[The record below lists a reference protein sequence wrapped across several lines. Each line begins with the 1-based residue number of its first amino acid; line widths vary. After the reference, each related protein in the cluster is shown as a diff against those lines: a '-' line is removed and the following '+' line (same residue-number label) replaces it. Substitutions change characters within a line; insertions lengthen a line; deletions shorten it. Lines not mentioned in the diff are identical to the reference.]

1 VRAGELFYRDLAGGE
16 PPVVVLHG
24 GWGYDFYPYDDAI
37 AGIRRRFVIPDRS
50 GYGQSLPKRT
60 ELPPDFHAMYARET
74 EGLLE
79 TLSIARSSSA
89 GPRSGAE
96 GDAEVEDRSVLWGH
110 SDGAIIAVHMALA
123 HPERYAGIVLEAMH
137 LDREKPASREFFEM
151 MARGPE
157 AFGERVAAKLEPHIV
172 MAGGRAWL
180 DIAKT
185 PGTLVDVTKLRVP
198 TLVLHGSDDPRTE
211 PGELDAFRGM
221 PNVEIRMIEG
231 AGHSPHCE
239 RASASICTSIVARFL
254 GVLAMQ

>member
-1 VRAGELFYRDLAGGE
+1 VRAGELFYRDIAGSA
-16 PPVVVLHG
+16 PPVVILHG
-24 GWGYDFYPYDDAI
+24 GWGYDFYPFDDAI

-79 TLSIARSSSA
+79 TLSI
-89 GPRSGAE
+89 
-96 GDAEVEDRSVLWGH
+96 DRSVLWGH
-110 SDGAIIAVHMALA
+110 SDGAIIAVEMALA

-137 LDREKPASREFFEM
+137 VDREKPASREFFTQ
-151 MARGPE
+151 MAQGPE
-157 AFGERVAAKLEPHIV
+157 SFGERVAQKLERDIV
-172 MAGGRAWL
+172 VAGGRAWL
-180 DIAKT
+180 EIAKT
-185 PGTLVDVTKLRVP
+185 PGTLVDVTQLRVP
-198 TLVLHGSDDPRTE
+198 TLVLHGTADPRTE

-231 AGHSPHCE
+231 AGHAPHSE

>member
-1 VRAGELFYRDLAGGE
+1 VRAGELFYRDISGGE
-16 PPVVVLHG
+16 PPVVILHG

-74 EGLLE
+74 EGLLD
-79 TLSIARSSSA
+79 TLSIN
-89 GPRSGAE
+89 
-96 GDAEVEDRSVLWGH
+96 RSVLWGH

-151 MARGPE
+151 MAAGP
-157 AFGERVAAKLEPHIV
+157 ASFGERIAAKLEPHIV
-172 MAGGRAWL
+172 IAGGRAWL
-180 DIAKT
+180 EIAQT
-185 PGTLVDVTKLRVP
+185 PGSLVVVTKLRVP
-198 TLVLHGSDDPRTE
+198 TLVLHGTDDPRTE
-211 PGELDAFRGM
+211 PGELEAFKGM

-231 AGHSPHCE
+231 AGHSPHSE

>member
-1 VRAGELFYRDLAGGE
+1 MRAGDLFYRDIAGGE
-16 PPVVVLHG
+16 PPVVILHG

-79 TLSIARSSSA
+79 TLSI
-89 GPRSGAE
+89 
-96 GDAEVEDRSVLWGH
+96 DRSVLWGH

-123 HPERYAGIVLEAMH
+123 HPERYAGIILEAMH
-137 LDREKPASREFFEM
+137 LDREKPASREFFEQ
-151 MARGPE
+151 MAQGPE
-157 AFGERVAAKLEPHIV
+157 AFGERVAQKLERNIV
-172 MAGGRAWL
+172 IAGGRAWL

-198 TLVLHGSDDPRTE
+198 TLVLHGTDDPRTE

-221 PNVEIRMIEG
+221 PNVEVRMIEG
-231 AGHSPHCE
+231 AGHSPHSE
-239 RASASICTSIVARFL
+239 RPSASICTSIVARFL
-254 GVLAMQ
+254 GMLAMQ

>member
-1 VRAGELFYRDLAGGE
+1 MRGGPDNALFYRDVRGGE
-16 PPVVVLHG
+16 PPIVILHG
-24 GWGYDFYPYDDAI
+24 GWGYDFYPFDDAI

-79 TLSIARSSSA
+79 ALSI
-89 GPRSGAE
+89 
-96 GDAEVEDRSVLWGH
+96 DRSVLWGH
-110 SDGAIIAVHMALA
+110 SDGAIIAVQMALA

-137 LDREKPASREFFEM
+137 VDREKPASRAFFTQ
-151 MARGPE
+151 MAQGPE
-157 AFGERVAAKLEPHIV
+157 SFGERVAAKLERDIV
-172 MAGGRAWL
+172 VAGGRAWL
-180 DIAKT
+180 EIAKT
-185 PGTLVDVTKLRVP
+185 PGTLVDVTQLRVP
-198 TLVLHGSDDPRTE
+198 TLVLHGTDDPRTE

-221 PNVEIRMIEG
+221 PNVDIRMIEG
-231 AGHSPHCE
+231 AGHSPHSE